1 MQNYAN
7 VFPFYEITDM
17 GYKLRHL
24 FDNLLKD
31 EEVLKTFGFKRL
43 QVQS

>member
-1 MQNYAN
+1 MQNYEN
-7 VFPFYEITDM
+7 VFPFYEITDID
-17 GYKLRHL
+17 YKLSDL